1 MAKVVLERPQLAP
14 GVRLHWDKVRERSV
28 LLFPEG
34 AVALNETAVH
44 VLELCDGERS
54 VEEIAATL
62 SERYSGAD
70 DLVTPPADA
79 EIIKAGTK
87 GARLEVIP
95 DSAHNLTTERP
106 SEVNAAVEKFLAS
119 LS

>member
-1 MAKVVLERPQLAP
+1 MTKVTLERPQLAP
-14 GVRLHWDKVRERSV
+14 GVRLHWDKVRERWV

-70 DLVTPPADA
+70 VREDVDQLLGAIAERGLVVD
-79 EIIKAGTK
+79 G
-87 GARLEVIP
+87 
-95 DSAHNLTTERP
+95 DS
-106 SEVNAAVEKFLAS
+106 
-119 LS
+119 